1 MSFPFALVT
10 QPDGPPYQCTCRIGV
25 GPFVKTRHLLSNGD
39 ELFICKSCVAKI
51 AVLFDY
57 VLLSEFEAQTE
68 QLQISRAHVLE
79 VSNELDRVTRQ
90 LETGE
95 LQRLR
100 DELEVAR
107 AERDSFSERAHRSER
122 ENEQLRNGE
131 AASVLR
137 ESITEAVAAFAAP
150 AKRATKAKEPA

>member
-1 MSFPFALVT
+1 MSFPFQLVT
-10 QPDGPPYQCTCRIGV
+10 QPDAPPFQCTCRIGV
-25 GPFVKTRHLLSNGD
+25 GPIVKTRHLLSNGD
-39 ELFICKSCVAKI
+39 ELFVCKSCVAKI

-57 VLLSEFEAQTE
+57 VLLSEFEALE

-79 VSNELDRVTRQ
+79 LSNELERATRQ

-137 ESITEAVAAFAAP
+137 ESITTAVAAFAAP
-150 AKRATKAKEPA
+150 AKSARKTKEPA